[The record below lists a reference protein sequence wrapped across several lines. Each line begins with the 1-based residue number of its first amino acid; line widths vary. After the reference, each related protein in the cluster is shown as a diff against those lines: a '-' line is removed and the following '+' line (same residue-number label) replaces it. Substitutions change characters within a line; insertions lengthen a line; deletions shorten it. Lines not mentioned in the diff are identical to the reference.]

1 MATYSAASNDTCMPK
16 YLNLDRRFGL
26 LTKYSVEELLASDVL
41 GKRLTWDRVLEGRLT
56 LITARAN
63 FGKTFELA
71 ACAKRFRD
79 EGKRAVFVPLHR
91 LLGQVD
97 FAEALSTE
105 DDAAYR
111 AWRAT
116 PTERLFFF
124 VDSLDEAAL
133 GRDEGLQLALRRAAR
148 AVDWPDSNV
157 TWVLSSR
164 PATLTPDVLDIVQ
177 AELRSTLFSGKPS
190 TSEKS
195 DGDTRELFAQGSGSS
210 EPEDEADEAGT
221 GTSSLGSAD
230 AASRIEST
238 NSQCDQL
245 KVYALLPLDSKAARL
260 YLSARHHVADPQ
272 GMLTAARQFGL
283 GGLSA
288 GPGSL
293 DVLAFVDLVN
303 NPPRDLTDAFDRMV
317 RGVQVQ
323 QRADHRERQ
332 VGSPSPET
340 LTAAI
345 EKLASASTVC
355 QLPNVELAQE
365 SLRFRDGVLAARP
378 IVGSLLSQDSLSYL
392 LGSRL
397 FIDSGHHQV
406 KVYPDELLPYLA
418 AKRLAGLVKSPED
431 ASRLLANFT
440 WSAATG
446 ECGVH
451 RVYLPLAGWLSTL
464 NSHCRQA
471 LIEVEPQAV
480 AFFGDLRS
488 PQVSLAEA
496 SNALDAA
503 IERLVSA
510 GDSLGRRHYTLT
522 AENFWQVG
530 KPGIEPTLLALFERH
545 GSDWHA
551 RDALL
556 DIATHARQD
565 IFRERVLKTH
575 SGDYAKLMQS
585 SVDLHYILSLE
596 REDDGAALAQA
607 LLSSAA
613 VGEQIA
619 SALLSRLA
627 WKSVDARGMAE
638 VAARQFIGGRGG
650 FHIDWA
656 LTREVADSAGPYDL
670 YVLTRALLLRL
681 SRSLKAEKGR
691 TSGRRP
697 EHEFSE
703 LVMDML
709 ALALDRADAPAARLA
724 RLCLVLHRFVRV
736 FHLGG
741 ADRRKL
747 RSALEKSTEVRRLF
761 LQGLIDGTDKSED
774 GVWKAVF
781 LYGSFAFWVDGDDA
795 ALAQPAFTAL
805 VSTMKARA
813 ALPAPPEPRPRERG
827 PKLDKE
833 SKKQL
838 LDVVEGM
845 RDASNENALAWVA
858 GWLTQTNHNSRYGEC
873 DYSVFEAK
881 AGRDLSTAVRLG
893 LSAVWRKRGPLWE
906 EGELNS
912 TCKITVAGLQGL
924 HLDLGDG
931 AALPVL
937 TEHEVRQTI
946 RYAPFEINGF
956 PKWFWP
962 VVRTCEPVALDEF
975 RTILKGA
982 ALGAV
987 SADKAETL
995 IRHLDEA
1002 PGAIQRGLAQEAW
1015 SYVTGSS
1022 KTQEYATEAALTVA
1036 TAHGGSVDRKAF
1048 EREACGRITSA
1059 FEVALPE
1066 LGEVPVAMDVEEAR
1080 ARQELE
1086 AVFKDRSRLR
1096 ANAVVWGLFWLWHF
1110 PDSFGRDWEAWR
1122 ASNKRAS
1129 EEFMFNLA
1137 ANLGED
1143 RKTRLRD
1150 AAGKG
1155 PHGLNILKTLYEW
1168 VLSVVRETEDLTH
1181 EDGRVYSVGA
1191 RDQAQHLREALLP
1204 AIASAKSQAAYD
1216 ILEDLRGKA
1225 DGHRAKYIR
1234 QLQFTMREDEAAT
1247 TPLAQQNYDK
1257 FEYDFAPPVTSYVSF
1272 AQTVHNDLLAVKRN
1286 IEQGEFSLRR
1296 FFNTLTFEHVKTDT
1310 EGLALEEDFQALLG
1324 SELNHA
1330 CLGRYGVT
1338 LEPILPDSTRRDVL
1352 CQIGDLRATVE
1363 LKMSIR
1369 WTLEDYLVAL
1379 EHQLKGQY
1387 MQSANSK
1394 IGFFVVVLQKEGRRW
1409 NLPNGGTVDFTG
1421 LLGILASKAQELQTA
1436 DAGLFL
1442 RVVGIDATPK
1452 EDFRAVRAGNKA
1464 KAVGPAKYADRAG
1477 NTWGGRGRR
1486 PQWLK
1491 DALAAGRRLDEFLA
1505 TK

>member
-1 MATYSAASNDTCMPK
+1 MPE

-26 LTKYSVEELLASDVL
+26 LTKYSVEELLVSDVL
-41 GKRLTWDRVLEGRLT
+41 GKRLTWGRLLEGRLS

-71 ACAKRFRD
+71 ACARRLRD
-79 EGKRAVFVPLHR
+79 EGKHAVFVPLHR

-97 FAEALSTE
+97 FAEALST
-105 DDAAYR
+105 DDDVAYH
-111 AWRAT
+111 AWKAT
-116 PTERLFFF
+116 PAERLFFF

-148 AVDWPDSNV
+148 AVGWPESNV

-164 PATLTPDVLDIVQ
+164 PATLTPDVLGILQ
-177 AELRSTLFSGKPS
+177 AELRSTLFLGKAS
-190 TSEKS
+190 NSERS
-195 DGDTRELFAQGSGSS
+195 DGDTRELFAQGSGSD
-210 EPEDEADEAGT
+210 EPEDEVGAAGT
-221 GTSSLGSAD
+221 GASSLGGVD
-230 AASRIEST
+230 AASKIETT
-238 NSQCDQL
+238 NFQYDQL
-245 KVYALLPLDSKAARL
+245 KVYTLLPLDSKAARL
-260 YLSARHHVADPQ
+260 YLSARHHVADPR
-272 GMLTAARQFGL
+272 GMLAAARQFGL

-293 DVLAFVDLVN
+293 DVLAFVDLVT

-317 RGVQVQ
+317 RGVQAQ

-332 VGSPSPET
+332 VGNPSPET
-340 LTAAI
+340 LTAAV
-345 EKLASASTVC
+345 EKLASASAVC

-365 SLRFRDGVLAARP
+365 SLLFRDGVLAARP

-418 AKRLAGLVKSPED
+418 AKRLARLVKSPED

-440 WSAATG
+440 WSATTG

-464 NSHCRQA
+464 NSHCRHA

-496 SNALDAA
+496 STALIAS

-522 AENFWQVG
+522 AENFWQAG
-530 KPGIEPTLLALFERH
+530 KPGIEPTLLSLFDRH
-545 GSDWHA
+545 GNDWQA

-556 DIATHARQD
+556 DIATHARLE
-565 IFRERVLKTH
+565 IFCEKVLKTH
-575 SGDYAKLMQS
+575 SGDYAKLMLN

-607 LLSSAA
+607 LLSNAS
-613 VGEQIA
+613 VGEQVA

-627 WKSVDARGMAE
+627 WKSLDARGMAE
-638 VAARQFIGGRGG
+638 VAARQFMRGRGG

-656 LTREVADSAGPYDL
+656 LTREVADGARPYDL
-670 YVLTRALLLRL
+670 YVLTRALFLRL
-681 SRSLKAEKGR
+681 ARSLKAQKGR
-691 TSGRRP
+691 AGGRRL
-697 EHEFSE
+697 EHDFAE

-709 ALALDRADAPAARLA
+709 ALTLDREDAPAARLA
-724 RLCLVLHRFVRV
+724 RLCLVLHRLVRE

-741 ADRRKL
+741 SDRRKL

-761 LQGLIDGTDKSED
+761 LRGLIDGTDRSED

-795 ALAQPAFTAL
+795 ALAEPAFTQL
-805 VSTMKARA
+805 VATMNARA
-813 ALPAPPEPRPRERG
+813 AIPAPPEPLPRERG

-833 SKKQL
+833 SKGQL
-838 LDVVEGM
+838 LDVIQGL

-858 GWLTQTNHNSRYGEC
+858 GWLTQTDHNSRYGEC
-873 DYSVFEAK
+873 NYSVFEAK
-881 AGRDLSTAVRLG
+881 AGKKLSTAVRLG
-893 LSAVWRKRGPLWE
+893 LSTTWRKRGPLWK

-912 TCKITVAGLQGL
+912 TFHITVAGLQGL

-937 TEHEVRQTI
+937 TEHEVRQAI

-962 VVRTCEPVALDEF
+962 VVRTCELVALDEF
-975 RTILKGA
+975 RTILRGA

-1002 PGAIQRGLAQEAW
+1002 PEAIQRGLAQEAW
-1015 SYVTGSS
+1015 SYVTSSS
-1022 KTQEYATEAALTVA
+1022 KTHEYATEAALTVA

-1048 EREACGRITSA
+1048 EEEARGRIESA

-1066 LGEVPVAMDVEEAR
+1066 LGEVPVAMDAEEAR

-1086 AVFKDRSRLR
+1086 AVIKERGRLR

-1110 PDSFGRDWEAWR
+1110 PDSFGRYWEAWR
-1122 ASNKRAS
+1122 SRNKRAS
-1129 EEFMFNLA
+1129 EEFMFDLA
-1137 ANLGED
+1137 ADLGED
-1143 RKTRLRD
+1143 RKARLRD

-1155 PHGLNILKTLYEW
+1155 PHGLNTLKMLYEW
-1168 VLSVVRETEDLTH
+1168 VLSVVCETEDLTH
-1181 EDGRVYSVGA
+1181 EPGRVYGVGA
-1191 RDQAQHLREALLP
+1191 RDQAQRLRDALLP
-1204 AIASAKSQAAYD
+1204 AIASAKAQAAYD
-1216 ILEDLRGKA
+1216 ILECLRRKA
-1225 DGHRAKYIR
+1225 DGPRAKYIR
-1234 QLQFTMREDEAAT
+1234 HLQFTMREDEAST
-1247 TPLAQQNYDK
+1247 PPLAQQNYEK
-1257 FEYDFAPPVTSYVSF
+1257 FEHDFAPPVTSYVSF
-1272 AQTVHNDLLAVKRN
+1272 AQTVHNDLLAIKRN

-1324 SELNHA
+1324 SELDHA

-1379 EHQLKGQY
+1379 EHQLQGQY

-1394 IGFFVVVLQKEGRRW
+1394 IGFFVVVLQKERRW
-1409 NLPNGGTVDFTG
+1409 NLPSGATVDFRG
-1421 LLGILASKAQELQTA
+1421 LLGILASKARELEAA

-1452 EDFRAVRAGNKA
+1452 EDFRAVRAANKA
-1464 KAVGPAKYADRAG
+1464 KAIGPPKYADQAG
-1477 NTWGGRGRR
+1477 NTWGGRGPR
-1486 PQWLK
+1486 PQWIR
-1491 DALAAGRRLDEFLA
+1491 DALAAGRSLDAFLA

>member
-1 MATYSAASNDTCMPK
+1 MPG

-41 GKRLTWDRVLEGRLT
+41 GKRLTWDRVLEGRLS

-71 ACAKRFRD
+71 ACAKRLRD
-79 EGKRAVFVPLHR
+79 EGKPAVFVPLHR

-105 DDAAYR
+105 DEAAYR
-111 AWRAT
+111 VWKAA
-116 PTERLFFF
+116 PTERLFLF

-133 GRDEGLQLALRRAAR
+133 GREEGLQLALRRAAR
-148 AVDWPDSNV
+148 AVSWPDSNI

-164 PATLTPDVLDIVQ
+164 PATLTPGVLEILQ
-177 AELRSTLFSGKPS
+177 AELRATLFSGKAS
-190 TSEKS
+190 NGEGL
-195 DGDTRELFAQGSGSS
+195 DGDTRELFAQGAG
-210 EPEDEADEAGT
+210 EDEAGDEADVEDTDAAGLV
-221 GTSSLGSAD
+221 GVD
-230 AASRIEST
+230 AASKIEST
-238 NSQCDQL
+238 CSQHDQL

-260 YLSARHHVADPQ
+260 YLSARHQVADPQ

-293 DVLAFVDLVN
+293 DVLAFVDLVT
-303 NPPRDLTDAFDRMV
+303 NPPRDLTDAFGRMV
-317 RGVQVQ
+317 RGVQAQ
-323 QRADHRERQ
+323 QREDHRERR
-332 VGSPSPET
+332 VGSPSPDA
-340 LTAAI
+340 LTEAV
-345 EKLASASTVC
+345 EKLASASAVC

-365 SLRFRDGVLAARP
+365 ALNFRDGVLAARP
-378 IVGSLLSQDSLSYL
+378 LVGSLLSQDSLGYL

-431 ASRLLANFT
+431 ATRLLANFT
-440 WSAATG
+440 WSATTG

-464 NSHCRQA
+464 NVHCRQM
-471 LIEVEPQAV
+471 LLEVEPQAV

-488 PQVSLAEA
+488 PQVALAEA
-496 SNALDAA
+496 STALVAA
-503 IERLVSA
+503 IERLVNS

-522 AENFWQVG
+522 AENFWQAA
-530 KPGIEPTLLALFERH
+530 KPGIETTLLALFDQH
-545 GSDWHA
+545 GRDWHA

-556 DIATHARQD
+556 DIATHARLD
-565 IFRERVLKTH
+565 IFRDRVMKTH
-575 SGDYAKLMQS
+575 GGDYAKLMQN

-596 REDDGAALAQA
+596 RGDDGVAMAQA
-607 LLSSAA
+607 LLSSVA
-613 VGEQIA
+613 VGEQVA
-619 SALLSRLA
+619 SALMSRLA
-627 WKSVDARGMAE
+627 WKSLDARGMAD
-638 VAARQFIGGRGG
+638 VATQQFMRGRRG

-656 LTREVADSAGPYDL
+656 LTREVAHNAGPYDL

-681 SRSLKAEKGR
+681 ARSLKAEKVRAG
-691 TSGRRP
+691 GRRL
-697 EHEFSE
+697 EHDFAE

-724 RLCLVLHRFVRV
+724 RLCLVLHRIVRD

-741 ADRRKL
+741 ADRQKL
-747 RSALEKSTEVRRLF
+747 RSALEKSTEVRRQF
-761 LQGLIDGTDKSED
+761 LRGLIDGTDKTED

-781 LYGSFAFWVDGDDA
+781 LYGSFALWVDGDDA
-795 ALAQPAFTAL
+795 ALAEPAFTQL
-805 VSTMKARA
+805 VASMKARA
-813 ALPAPPEPRPRERG
+813 AMPAPAVSPPRERG
-827 PKLDKE
+827 PKLHKE

-838 LDVVEGM
+838 LDVVDGL

-858 GWLTQTNHNSRYGEC
+858 GWLSQTNHNSRYGEC
-873 DYSVFEAK
+873 DFSVFEAK
-881 AGRDLSTAVRLG
+881 AGQELSTAVRQG
-893 LSAVWRKRGPLWE
+893 LSAVWRKRGPLWKE
-906 EGELNS
+906 SELNS
-912 TCKITVAGLQGL
+912 TFHITVAGLQGL
-924 HLDLGDG
+924 YLDLGDA
-931 AALPVL
+931 AALPAL
-937 TEHEVRQTI
+937 TEHEVRQVL

-962 VVRTCEPVALDEF
+962 VVRAYQSVALDEF
-975 RTILKGA
+975 RTILEGA

-987 SADKAETL
+987 SADKADTL

-1002 PGAIQRGLAQEAW
+1002 PAAIQHGLAREAW
-1015 SYVTGSS
+1015 TYVTGSS

-1036 TAHGGSVDRKAF
+1036 TAHGGSVDRAAF
-1048 EREACGRITSA
+1048 ETVAWGRIAAA

-1066 LGEVPVAMDVEEAR
+1066 LGEVPVAMDAEEVE

-1086 AVFKDRSRLR
+1086 AAFKERSRLR

-1122 ASNKRAS
+1122 ASNRRAA
-1129 EEFMFNLA
+1129 EEFMFDLA
-1137 ANLGED
+1137 ASLGED
-1143 RKTRLRD
+1143 RKTHLRD

-1155 PHGLNILKTLYEW
+1155 PQGLKTLQTLYEW

-1191 RDQAQHLREALLP
+1191 RDQAQRLRDALLP

-1216 ILEDLRGKA
+1216 ILEDFRARA
-1225 DGHRAKYIR
+1225 DGPRAKYIR
-1234 QLQFTMREDEAAT
+1234 HLQFNMREDEAAIP
-1247 TPLAQQNYDK
+1247 PLAQQNYDK
-1257 FEYDFAPPVTSYVSF
+1257 FELDFAPPVTSYVSF
-1272 AQTVHNDLLAVKRN
+1272 AQTVHDDLLAVKRSV
-1286 IEQGEFSLRR
+1286 EQGEFSLRR
-1296 FFNTLTFEHVKTDT
+1296 FFNSLTFEHVKTDT

-1324 SELNHA
+1324 SELNHV

-1394 IGFFVVVLQKEGRRW
+1394 IGFLVVVLQKERRW
-1409 NLPNGGTVDFTG
+1409 NLPSGGTVDFPG
-1421 LLGILASKAQELQTA
+1421 LLDILRAKARELQTA
-1436 DAGLFL
+1436 DSCLFL
-1442 RVVGIDATPK
+1442 RVVGIDATAK
-1452 EDFRAVRAGNKA
+1452 EDFRAVRAANKT
-1464 KAVGPAKYADRAG
+1464 KTVGAPKFDDGKG
-1477 NTWGGRGRR
+1477 NTWVGRGRQ
-1486 PQWLK
+1486 PKWLK
-1491 DALAAGRRLDEFLA
+1491 DALVSGKKLTDFLA
-1505 TK
+1505 ST

>member
-1 MATYSAASNDTCMPK
+1 MPE

-26 LTKYSVEELLASDVL
+26 LTKYSVEKLLASDVL
-41 GKRLTWDRVLEGRLT
+41 GKRLTWDRVLEGRLS

-71 ACAKRFRD
+71 ACAKRLRD
-79 EGKRAVFVPLHR
+79 ERKSAVFVPLHR

-97 FAEALSTE
+97 FADALSV
-105 DDAAYR
+105 DDVTAYR
-111 AWRAT
+111 AWKAA
-116 PTERLFFF
+116 PTERLYLF

-133 GRDEGLQLALRRAAR
+133 GREEGLQLALRRATSAIG
-148 AVDWPDSNV
+148 WPDSNV

-164 PATLTPDVLDIVQ
+164 PATLTPDVLEILQ
-177 AELRSTLFSGKPS
+177 AELRATLFSGK
-190 TSEKS
+190 TSKGDES
-195 DGDTRELFAQGSGSS
+195 DGDTRELFAQGAGS
-210 EPEDEADEAGT
+210 DEADAEADVDDISAAGLT
-221 GTSSLGSAD
+221 GVD
-230 AASRIEST
+230 AASKIEATS
-238 NSQCDQL
+238 SEVDQL

-260 YLSARHHVADPQ
+260 YLSARHQVADPQ

-293 DVLAFVDLVN
+293 DVLAFVDLVT

-317 RGVQVQ
+317 RGVQAQ

-340 LTAAI
+340 LTAAV
-345 EKLASASTVC
+345 EKLASASAVC

-378 IVGSLLSQDSLSYL
+378 LIGSLLSQDSLSYL

-431 ASRLLANFT
+431 ATRLLANFT

-464 NSHCRQA
+464 NTHCRQV

-488 PQVSLAEA
+488 LQVSLAEA
-496 SNALDAA
+496 STSLAAA
-503 IERLVSA
+503 IERLVNA
-510 GDSLGRRHYTLT
+510 GDSLGRRHYILT
-522 AENFWQVG
+522 AENFWQAG
-530 KPGIEPTLLALFERH
+530 KPGIEATLLSLFDRH

-556 DIATHARQD
+556 DIATHARLD
-565 IFRERVLKTH
+565 IFRDRVLKSH
-575 SGDYAKLMQS
+575 GGDYANLMQN

-596 REDDGAALAQA
+596 RGDDGAALAQA
-607 LLSSAA
+607 LLSSVA
-613 VGEQIA
+613 VREQVA
-619 SALLSRLA
+619 SALMSRLA
-627 WKSVDARGMAE
+627 WKWLDARGMAE
-638 VAARQFIGGRGG
+638 VAAQQFMRGRGS
-650 FHIDWA
+650 FLVDWA
-656 LTREVADSAGPYDL
+656 LTHDVADNARPNDL

-681 SRSLKAEKGR
+681 ARSLKAEKGR
-691 TSGRRP
+691 AGGRRL
-697 EHEFSE
+697 EHDFAE

-709 ALALDRADAPAARLA
+709 ALTLDRADAPAARLV
-724 RLCLVLHRFVRV
+724 RLCLVLHRIVRD

-741 ADRRKL
+741 ADRQKL
-747 RSALEKSTEVRRLF
+747 RSALEKSTKVRRLF
-761 LQGLIDGTDKSED
+761 LRGLINRTDRSED
-774 GVWKAVF
+774 GVWKALFV
-781 LYGSFAFWVDGDDA
+781 YGSFAFWVDGDDA
-795 ALAQPAFTAL
+795 ALAEPAFTEL
-805 VSTMKARA
+805 VASMNARA
-813 ALPAPPEPRPRERG
+813 AVPAPAVSPPRERG
-827 PKLDKE
+827 PKLHKE

-838 LDVVEGM
+838 LDVLEGL

-858 GWLTQTNHNSRYGEC
+858 GWLSQTNHNSRYGEC

-881 AGRDLSTAVRLG
+881 AGRDLSSAVRQG
-893 LSAVWRKRGPLWE
+893 LSAVWRKRGPLLKE
-906 EGELNS
+906 DELNS
-912 TCKITVAGLQGL
+912 TFHITVAGLQGL

-931 AALPVL
+931 AVLPEL
-937 TEHEVRQTI
+937 TEHEVRQAI

-962 VVRTCEPVALDEF
+962 VVETYQSVALDEF
-975 RTILKGA
+975 RTILKA
-982 ALGAV
+982 ATLGPV
-987 SADKAETL
+987 SAGKAETL

-1002 PGAIQRGLAQEAW
+1002 PEAIQRGLAQEAW

-1036 TAHGGSVDRKAF
+1036 TARGGSVDRTAF
-1048 EREACGRITSA
+1048 EREAWGRVTSA

-1080 ARQELE
+1080 ARQDLE
-1086 AVFKDRSRLR
+1086 AVFKERSRLR
-1096 ANAVVWGLFWLWHF
+1096 ANAVVWGSFWLWHF

-1129 EEFMFNLA
+1129 EEFMFDLA
-1137 ANLGED
+1137 ASLGED
-1143 RKTRLRD
+1143 RKARLRD

-1155 PHGLNILKTLYEW
+1155 PPGLKTLKTLYEW
-1168 VLSVVRETEDLTH
+1168 VLSVVRETEDPTH
-1181 EDGRVYSVGA
+1181 DDGRVYSVGA
-1191 RDQAQHLREALLP
+1191 RDQAQGLRDALLP
-1204 AIASAKSQAAYD
+1204 AIASAKSQAAYET
-1216 ILEDLRGKA
+1216 LEELRGKA

-1234 QLQFTMREDEAAT
+1234 RLQFTMREDEAAVP
-1247 TPLAQQNYDK
+1247 PLAQQNYDK
-1257 FEYDFAPPVTSYVSF
+1257 FEHDFAPPLTDYVSF
-1272 AQTVHNDLLAVKRN
+1272 AQTVHNDLLAVKRSV
-1286 IEQGEFSLRR
+1286 EQGEFSLRR
-1296 FFNTLTFEHVKTDT
+1296 FFNSITFKHVKTDT

-1330 CLGRYGVT
+1330 SLGRYGVT

-1352 CQIGDLRATVE
+1352 CQIWDLRATVE
-1363 LKMSIR
+1363 LKMSIH

-1379 EHQLKGQY
+1379 ELQLKGQY

-1394 IGFFVVVLQKEGRRW
+1394 IGFFVVVLQKERRW
-1409 NLPNGGTVDFTG
+1409 NLPGGGKVDFPG
-1421 LLGILASKAQELQTA
+1421 LLDILGTKARKLQTA
-1436 DAGLFL
+1436 DSGLFL
-1442 RVVGIDATPK
+1442 RVVGIDATAK
-1452 EDFRAVRAGNKA
+1452 EDFRAVRAADKA
-1464 KAVGPAKYADRAG
+1464 KTVGAPKYADGNG
-1477 NTWGGRGRR
+1477 NTWVGQGPR
-1486 PQWLK
+1486 PQWVK
-1491 DALAAGRRLDEFLA
+1491 DALAAGRGLDEFLTA
-1505 TK
+1505 K